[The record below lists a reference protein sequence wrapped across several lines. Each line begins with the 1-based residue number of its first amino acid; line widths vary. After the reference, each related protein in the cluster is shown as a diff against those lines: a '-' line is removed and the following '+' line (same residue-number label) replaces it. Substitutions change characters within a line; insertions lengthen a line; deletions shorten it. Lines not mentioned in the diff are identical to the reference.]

1 MFITKWGKWLSS
13 HIDCE
18 HTQYRQ
24 FYKRRNSYIQ
34 AQWQIQDFMLSS
46 QTGTQSSLSPGSLAQ
61 LTPSF
66 LSFSTKIFSNQEMHV
81 HIFLLSCTVSSLNIE
96 AMSHLPLPSLILPS
110 ESSTSTSLHL
120 CCHSLVPTAI
130 ISLMIAMINYSWM
143 ASILGSLQGFVSH
156 RSLRNHCK
164 TRIWLS
170 HLFAENT
177 FRL

>member
-1 MFITKWGKWLSS
+1 MFITKWGKWLLS

-24 FYKRRNSYIQ
+24 FYKRWNSYIQ

-81 HIFLLSCTVSSLNIE
+81 HIFLLFLALFCIASVPPKNFPGSGAIYISSASHTVPKVYNGRS
-96 AMSHLPLPSLILPS
+96 LPLIHEYISNMFSNIYFQIFKKIKIYFLI
-110 ESSTSTSLHL
+110 
-120 CCHSLVPTAI
+120 
-130 ISLMIAMINYSWM
+130 
-143 ASILGSLQGFVSH
+143 F
-156 RSLRNHCK
+156 
-164 TRIWLS
+164 
-170 HLFAENT
+170 
-177 FRL
+177 